1 MPKNTSRLEF
11 RYYNI
16 PTGQYVISKLGPGWE
31 QEYGVGYE
39 GMLHFHNYLEIGYC
53 YYGKGRLIIEDRTY
67 HYGDDM
73 FSFIPANIPHVTI
86 SEPGNICKWEFLFV
100 DINEFI
106 KNEMKTM
113 RLETEDVIRIIN
125 KRGTIK
131 SLRHHEKMGL
141 IIRGIIE
148 ECRQEGPYY
157 KESIKGHL
165 MALVIEALRLDE
177 EREGAKSKR
186 PLPKY
191 IREAID
197 YIDNNFEQDLKISDV
212 AVNSS
217 ISESH
222 FRRMFEE
229 TMNMSPV
236 EYLNYVRIKRACALM
251 EKEDVSMEEI
261 GFKVGFTTP
270 STFNRNFKRFTGTTP
285 YKWKREKDKGMRPG
299 DKMKVTAKPGWEGLT
314 DGKQLVE

>member
-285 YKWKREKDKGMRPG
+285 YKWKREKDKGMRPK
-299 DKMKVTAKPGWEGLT
+299 DKMKITAKPGWEGLT

>member
-212 AVNSS
+212 AVNCS

-299 DKMKVTAKPGWEGLT
+299 DKMNITAKPGWEGLT